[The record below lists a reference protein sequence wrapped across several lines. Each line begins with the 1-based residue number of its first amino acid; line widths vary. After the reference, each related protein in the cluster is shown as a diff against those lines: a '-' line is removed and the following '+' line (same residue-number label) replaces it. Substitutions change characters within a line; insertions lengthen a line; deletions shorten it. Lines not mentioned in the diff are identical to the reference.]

1 MKHIITIL
9 TLATLFVACSHK
21 DDFDATGTFES
32 TEVTLS
38 TEAAGRIL
46 SLPVQEGD
54 TICSGNQIGAIDST
68 QLYLSKLQLL
78 KNIKSISASR
88 PNVAKQI
95 ATTIEQIAKQK
106 TEKKRVENLLRSNAA
121 TQKQLD
127 DINSNI
133 RVLESQLAAQKSSLQ
148 NSTESINAQ
157 MSALDIQIAQIED
170 KLSKCRII
178 SPLNGIVCAKYAQA
192 GELATVGKPILK
204 IANLSQMYLRA
215 YVSSEQLANLKIGQQ
230 VNVEAQF
237 GRSNNRK
244 YKGRIVWIASQSE
257 FTPKNI
263 QTKDSRADMVY
274 AIKIAVSNDGYIKIG
289 TYAQVLF

>member
-1 MKHIITIL
+1 MWFVCYKSNIRKLLLIL
-9 TLATLFVACSHK
+9 LRKNESCF
-21 DDFDATGTFES
+21 FEKGS
-32 TEVTLS
+32 EK
-38 TEAAGRIL
+38 
-46 SLPVQEGD
+46 
-54 TICSGNQIGAIDST
+54 IGAIDST
-68 QLYLSKLQLL
+68 QLYLSKLQL
-78 KNIKSISASR
+78 IKSIKSMSVSR
-88 PNVAKQI
+88 PNISKQI

-106 TEKKRVENLLRSNAA
+106 TEKKRVENLLQSNAA

-157 MSALDIQIAQIED
+157 MSASDIQVAQIED
-170 KLSKCRII
+170 KSSKCRII

-192 GELATVGKPILK
+192 GELAQPGKPILK
-204 IANLSQMYLRA
+204 IVDLSQMYLRA

-244 YKGRIVWIASQSE
+244 YNGRIVWISSQSE
-257 FTPKNI
+257 FTPKSI

-274 AIKIAVSNDGYIKIG
+274 AIKISVSNDGYIKIG
-289 TYAQVLF
+289 TYAQVSF